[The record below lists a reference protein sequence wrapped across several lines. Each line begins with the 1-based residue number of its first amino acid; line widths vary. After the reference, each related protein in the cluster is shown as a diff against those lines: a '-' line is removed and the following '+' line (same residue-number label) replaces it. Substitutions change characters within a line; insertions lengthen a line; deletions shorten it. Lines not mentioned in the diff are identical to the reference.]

1 MGRIATN
8 FDVHISTLRV
18 LSLYNTQHQAQ
29 ETLPFFEIHT
39 FGTINLSIYPKYKS
53 SLDAMDIL
61 MRVVEALYQYR
72 NSKLFLM
79 HVLAILIAL
88 ASFVLFS
95 VMKKKVVEEEI
106 PEKPNF
112 STKIDYLDYDS
123 YVKRNTKKELDN
135 LEKSVDF

>member
-1 MGRIATN
+1 
-8 FDVHISTLRV
+8 
-18 LSLYNTQHQAQ
+18 
-29 ETLPFFEIHT
+29 
-39 FGTINLSIYPKYKS
+39 
-53 SLDAMDIL
+53 MDIL
-61 MRVVEALYQYR
+61 MRVVEALYQYK

-88 ASFVLFS
+88 ASFILFS